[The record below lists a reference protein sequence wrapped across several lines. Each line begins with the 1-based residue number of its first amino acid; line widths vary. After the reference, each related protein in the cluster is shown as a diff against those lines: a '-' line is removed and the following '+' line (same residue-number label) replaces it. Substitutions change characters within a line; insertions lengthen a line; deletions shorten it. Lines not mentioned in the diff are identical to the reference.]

1 MIIKHKRCLKT
12 FESYLLEL
20 VIAVRINLN
29 KKTSMQ
35 TMSFLYDVKKKNIYV
50 LQICH
55 CQHVLTEL

>member
-35 TMSFLYDVKKKNIYV
+35 TMSFLYDVKKNIYV

-55 CQHVLTEL
+55 CQHVLAEL

>member
-35 TMSFLYDVKKKNIYV
+35 TMSFLYDVKKNIYV